1 VQGQSNSWP
10 ICGKD
15 AQQDFCSF
23 FRWQNSPSLS
33 NTMQKNSL
41 ELSSNT
47 FNEQRSSEMSST
59 SQQHSEELETVVEV
73 VEETVLTMDDCS

>member
-1 VQGQSNSWP
+1 
-10 ICGKD
+10 
-15 AQQDFCSF
+15 
-23 FRWQNSPSLS
+23 
-33 NTMQKNSL
+33 MQKNSL

-73 VEETVLTMDDCS
+73 VEETVLTMDDCTWVRADNVEVIFIHLKVCYVYFFLI